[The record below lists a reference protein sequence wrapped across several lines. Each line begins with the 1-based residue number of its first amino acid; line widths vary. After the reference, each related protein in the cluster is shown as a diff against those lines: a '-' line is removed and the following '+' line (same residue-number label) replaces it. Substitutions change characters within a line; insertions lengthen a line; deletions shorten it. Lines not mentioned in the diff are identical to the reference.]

1 MSGVRAIP
9 VTYSGV
15 KFRSTLEGDWAKN
28 LDRLRIR
35 WQYEPEGLV
44 LPGGGGYRCDFY
56 LPRLDTYLEVKGP
69 HNQRIGKPGLLAGAT
84 HHAPGCAR
92 GVPAEVN
99 DLALP
104 DRVDGCACSFGPMF
118 PWRLVVVGRPA
129 TNGKMTFHGA
139 PSREHPQPAVNLARC
154 PRCNQFSFVDVTGLW
169 GCRRCQYVDDAD
181 TVPTWPTGQVD
192 FTRLE
197 PPVRRRR
204 PKSTSRSR
212 AVARRTPRK
221 A

>member
-1 MSGVRAIP
+1 MAGVKAIA

-15 KFRSTLEGDWAKN
+15 RFRSTLEGDWATN
-28 LDRLRIR
+28 LDRLHLR

-44 LPGGGGYRCDFY
+44 LPGGAGYRCDFY

-84 HHAPGCAR
+84 HHAPGCAK
-92 GVPAEVN
+92 GSPAEVN
-99 DLALP
+99 DIVVPADP
-104 DRVDGCACSFGPMF
+104 CPCGFGPAF

-139 PSREHPQPAVNLARC
+139 PSRAHPSPAINLARC
-154 PRCNQFSFVDVTGLW
+154 PQCRQFSFVDVTGLW
-169 GCRRCQYVDDAD
+169 GCRRCRSVSDPDQ
-181 TVPTWPTGQVD
+181 VPTWPTGEVD

-197 PPVRRRR
+197 PPTGRRRK
-204 PKSTSRSR
+204 PSSGRSS
-212 AVARRTPRK
+212 ARRTPKR